1 MIIEH
6 NSDGLITHLVFDP
19 VPHDLFQVMDSNGI
33 TYLNFPPV
41 QTEDG
46 TKNVECDVS
55 LDYIKDGQITRRPA
69 LQVPESVTLRVGETF
84 VVTGLPDPINV
95 VVDGQVNEITGG
107 SLELDAD
114 MPAEYRLFF
123 DKWPYQAAT
132 LKVTV
137 NEA

>member
-6 NSDGLITHLVFDP
+6 NSDGLITHIVFDP
-19 VPHDLFQVMDSNGI
+19 VPPDLFQVMDDNGI
-33 TYLNFPPV
+33 AYLSFPPMV
-41 QTEDG
+41 TEEE
-46 TKNVECDVS
+46 TKNVECEIA

-107 SLELDAD
+107 SLELDPD
-114 MPAEYRLFF
+114 MPAEYTLFF